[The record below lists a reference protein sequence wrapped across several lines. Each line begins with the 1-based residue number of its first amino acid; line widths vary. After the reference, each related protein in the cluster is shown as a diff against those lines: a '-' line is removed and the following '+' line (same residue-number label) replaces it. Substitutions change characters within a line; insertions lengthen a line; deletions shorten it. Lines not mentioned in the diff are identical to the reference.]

1 MINYQIINPYFLH
14 LQAKLNQQISE
25 VADIIKG
32 MFSKEELKQ
41 MEDSFN
47 VFKELNEQ
55 KEKDGNQQQ
64 DTK

>member
-1 MINYQIINPYFLH
+1 MTNE
-14 LQAKLNQQISE
+14 AKLNQQISE

-47 VFKELNEQ
+47 VFKELNEVSSSTTNP
-55 KEKDGNQQQ
+55 KS
-64 DTK
+64 

>member
-1 MINYQIINPYFLH
+1 MNED
-14 LQAKLNQQISE
+14 KLNQQISE

-47 VFKELNEQ
+47 VFKELNEVRSSTTNP
-55 KEKDGNQQQ
+55 KS
-64 DTK
+64 

>member
-1 MINYQIINPYFLH
+1 MNED
-14 LQAKLNQQISE
+14 KLNQQISE

-47 VFKELNEQ
+47 VFKELNEVSSSTTNP
-55 KEKDGNQQQ
+55 KS
-64 DTK
+64 

>member
-1 MINYQIINPYFLH
+1 MTNE
-14 LQAKLNQQISE
+14 AKLNQQISE

-47 VFKELNEQ
+47 AFKELNEVSSSTTNP
-55 KEKDGNQQQ
+55 ES
-64 DTK
+64 

>member
-1 MINYQIINPYFLH
+1 MTNEE
-14 LQAKLNQQISE
+14 KLNQQISE

-47 VFKELNEQ
+47 VFKELNEVSSSTTNP
-55 KEKDGNQQQ
+55 ES
-64 DTK
+64 

>member
-1 MINYQIINPYFLH
+1 MTNEE
-14 LQAKLNQQISE
+14 KLNQQISE